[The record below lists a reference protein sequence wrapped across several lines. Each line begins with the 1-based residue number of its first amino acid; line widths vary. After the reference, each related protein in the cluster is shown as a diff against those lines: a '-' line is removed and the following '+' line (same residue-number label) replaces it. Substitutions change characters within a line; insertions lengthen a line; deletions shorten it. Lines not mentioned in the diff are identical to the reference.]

1 MNNFNNYSYSQ
12 LKNDSL
18 EHVKKKKRKE
28 LMKRR
33 KRGVQ
38 FQEDWMW
45 RDSVE
50 DLQVDSGKDSKPVVR
65 NQVSL
70 DPSASAWNVSSVLT
84 GSLLFVTISS
94 LILFVVFRKRIE
106 YRVYRVKQNLRRRR
120 RHPGNRQ
127 TGRPFFQE
135 DKKYD
140 VYLSYSEEDY
150 PWVREHLLSHIDEW
164 ETEENNVTAF
174 GTYKM
179 YCSDRDSHHGKSE
192 LENMCENIELSR
204 VAVVVLSSSY
214 TQKYLHTVELEHLL
228 YSKDISVIQD
238 IVIIMIEELKFKQ
251 IPTALHHQIK
261 QDKVYRWEAGK
272 TKQKKFYGDLLRA
285 LK

>member
-1 MNNFNNYSYSQ
+1 MTATVSSKMLQIPEY
-12 LKNDSL
+12 
-18 EHVKKKKRKE
+18 VKKKKRKHWS
-28 LMKRR
+28 RR
-33 KRGVQ
+33 KLWGLYH
-38 FQEDWMW
+38 EDWML
-45 RDSVE
+45 RNTCR
-50 DLQVDSGKDSKPVVR
+50 VDFKSGDK

-70 DPSASAWNVSSVLT
+70 DSSTGAWNVSSVLT
-84 GSLLFVTISS
+84 GCLLFVTISS

-106 YRVYRVKQNLRRRR
+106 YWVYRVKQKLRWRRQ
-120 RHPGNRQ
+120 HPGNRQ
-127 TGRPFFQE
+127 TGRPFLPE

-150 PWVREHLLSHIDEW
+150 PWVRKHLLSHIDER
-164 ETEENNVTAF
+164 ETEEYNATVF
-174 GTYKM
+174 GKYKI

-214 TQKYLHTVELEHLL
+214 TQKHLHTVELEHLL